1 MTHYGTFSRRSMTSE
16 QINTLRV
23 ISTELLL
30 LGKLYAKVDP
40 QERDDELASSLFTKG
55 ERIQEI
61 LNQ

>member
-1 MTHYGTFSRRSMTSE
+1 MTSE